1 MTMLIDQV
9 KQRMFQAMK
18 SGDTVEK
25 EVLRTAIGEVTRSGE
40 DATDER
46 VTQVLKKLV
55 KSNQETLGATS
66 SAEQRRDLEREIAV
80 LETFL
85 PKAPSAAEL
94 VAMLAPVADAIRAAA
109 GPGPAMGV
117 AMKFLMGANVSAEA
131 RDVQAAL
138 AELRGTA

>member
-1 MTMLIDQV
+1 MLIDQI

-55 KSNQETLGATS
+55 KSNQETLAATS

-94 VAMLAPVADAIRAAA
+94 VALLAPVADAIRAAA

-117 AMKFLMGANVSAEA
+117 AMKFLKGANVAAES
-131 RDVQAAL
+131 RDVQTAL
-138 AELRGTA
+138 AELRAKP

>member
-1 MTMLIDQV
+1 MLIDQV
-9 KQRMFQAMK
+9 KQRMFQAIK
-18 SGDTVEK
+18 SGDTIEK

-55 KSNQETLGATS
+55 KSNQETLAAAS
-66 SAEQRRDLEREIAV
+66 SEEQRRDLTREIAV

-85 PKAPSAAEL
+85 PKAPSASEL
-94 VAMLAPVADAIRAAA
+94 LERLAPVADAIRAAA

-117 AMKFLMGANVSAEA
+117 AMKFLKGLGIAAES

-138 AELRGTA
+138 AELRGKA

>member
-1 MTMLIDQV
+1 MLIDQV

-55 KSNQETLGATS
+55 KSNQKTLAAAS

-94 VAMLAPVADAIRAAA
+94 VALLAPVADAIRAAA
-109 GPGPAMGV
+109 GPGPALGV
-117 AMKFLMGANVSAEA
+117 AMKFLKGANVAAES

-138 AELRGTA
+138 AELRAKA

>member
-1 MTMLIDQV
+1 MLIDQI

-18 SGDTVEK
+18 SGETIEK

-55 KSNQETLGATS
+55 KSNHETLAAATS
-66 SAEQRRDLEREIAV
+66 DEQRRELTREIQV
-80 LETFL
+80 LEAFL

-94 VAMLAPVADAIRAAA
+94 VALLAPVADTIRAAA
-109 GPGPAMGV
+109 GPGPAMGA
-117 AMKFLMGANVSAEA
+117 AMKFLKGLNVAAEA
-131 RDVQAAL
+131 RDVQAAI
-138 AELRGTA
+138 AELRGTP

>member
-1 MTMLIDQV
+1 MLIDQL

-55 KSNQETLGATS
+55 KSNQETLAATS
-66 SAEQRRDLEREIAV
+66 SAV
-80 LETFL
+80 
-85 PKAPSAAEL
+85 
-94 VAMLAPVADAIRAAA
+94 VAI
-109 GPGPAMGV
+109 
-117 AMKFLMGANVSAEA
+117 
-131 RDVQAAL
+131 
-138 AELRGTA
+138 